1 MRDIA
6 FEIELK
12 TPFKKSVLAL
22 GGELKNTVCC
32 AEGKTAFISNPLS
45 DLENAN
51 DYEKF
56 LFLIKNLPLKLGI
69 SPEII
74 AYDLHPD
81 FISTKTAKNY
91 DLWPN
96 AVRIGVQHHEA
107 HIASCAA
114 AENISK
120 NFIGLAFD
128 GTGYGTDGTM
138 WGGEIFTGSLAKG
151 FERVARLMPIEL
163 PGGMAAIRE
172 PWRLALSLANA
183 VGIEIEKP
191 VSVPKEKWL
200 IVKQMLQNKNLQKIE
215 ASSFGR
221 LFDGVAALIDL
232 CLFTENEAEAAI
244 LLEKTAGNIFPERYY
259 HLPAKKNINGLFE
272 MDWQPMVKQIL
283 NDYRNGVPKEEIAAA
298 FHDSIARGVFELC
311 IQLITDEKIIVASG
325 GVFFNKRLTSN
336 LKSLFENAG
345 FKFVLPEKLPPSDA
359 GLSLGQAVIAKDEL
373 CNETIPPVADFQPSF
388 GGLSACVLSHGH

>member
-12 TPFKKSVLAL
+12 ILFKKSVLAF
-22 GGELKNTVCC
+22 GGELKNTICC
-32 AEGKTAFISNPLS
+32 VKGQTAFISYPLS
-45 DLENAN
+45 DLENADN
-51 DYEKF
+51 YEKF

-81 FISTKTAKNY
+81 FISTKTALRL

-96 AVRIGVQHHEA
+96 AERIGVQHHEA

-114 AENISK
+114 AEKISR

-183 VGIEIEKP
+183 VGIEIKKP
-191 VSVPKEKWL
+191 VSVSKEKWA
-200 IVKQMLQNKNLQKIE
+200 IVNQMLQNKNLQKIE

-221 LFDGVAALIDL
+221 LFDGVSALIDL
-232 CLFTENEAEAAI
+232 CHFAESEAEAAI
-244 LLEKTAGNIFPERYY
+244 LLENTAGNVFPERYY
-259 HLPAKKNINGLFE
+259 HLPSKKNKNGLFE
-272 MDWQPMVKQIL
+272 MDWQPMVRQIL
-283 NDYRNGVPKEEIAAA
+283 NDYRNGVSKEEIAAA
-298 FHDSIARGVFELC
+298 FHDSIAKGVFELC
-311 IQLITDEKIIVASG
+311 IQLTTDEKTIVASG

-336 LKSLFENAG
+336 LKNLFENAG
-345 FKFVLPEKLPPSDA
+345 FKFVLPKKLPPSDA
-359 GLSLGQAVIAKDEL
+359 GISFGQAVMASYEK
-373 CNETIPPVADFQPSF
+373 SK
-388 GGLSACVLSHGH
+388 